1 MSDPRSALRDV
12 ANKILSVVNQMRQNT
27 TTQPPSQTSLLMQT
41 QSPRQI
47 SQTPRP
53 ISQIQT
59 QISQASRSTP
69 SSRTVSE
76 FNRLFQPYRKNSPS
90 SGNSSKGRRKS
101 TKMRQVTVTVFC
113 LGRKDTKN
121 VPGTEE
127 KVELFLAGLGKRG
140 LRFHLQ
146 TLK

>member
-59 QISQASRSTP
+59 QIPQASRSTP
-69 SSRTVSE
+69 SSSTVSE
-76 FNRLFQPYRKNSPS
+76 FNRLF
-90 SGNSSKGRRKS
+90 
-101 TKMRQVTVTVFC
+101 
-113 LGRKDTKN
+113 
-121 VPGTEE
+121 
-127 KVELFLAGLGKRG
+127 
-140 LRFHLQ
+140 
-146 TLK
+146 

>member
-12 ANKILSVVNQMRQNT
+12 ANKILSVVNQMQQNT

-41 QSPRQI
+41 QSPRQ
-47 SQTPRP
+47 